1 MKTSY
6 TDMINAVRNT
16 HAGLDDAPASPY
28 LCDCI
33 ELCIEDRNLRA
44 PFLLL
49 IKERIGGR
57 FSVPDHLF
65 GKRYDHELTAGQR
78 AEAREFRNTLLD
90 ELETLANNLDGVS

>member
-1 MKTSY
+1 MKMSY
-6 TDMINAVRNT
+6 TDMIIAVRNA
-16 HAGLDDAPASPY
+16 HAGVLSRPVSPY

-33 ELCIEDRNLRA
+33 ELCINDRNLRA

-65 GKRYDHELTAGQR
+65 GKRFDHELTEGQR
-78 AEAREFRNTLLD
+78 AEAQEFRNTLLD
-90 ELETLANNLDGVS
+90 ELETLANNLDGVC